1 MVVPQGG
8 MRRSHAIRSR
18 GSKRRRDAVQT
29 RVRGGCSGGG
39 WPRPS
44 GRESLRRSAIAS
56 EATRGGWNTI
66 ADIAVKLIDAQA
78 AMNTH
83 LSQPTGDGAF
93 DGQHGM
99 SLAIWSVV
107 ADADVSSAIACID
120 PPEDVSAMT
129 GRETGASARPAIT
142 RIASSRRM
150 AKVRF
155 TELDF
160 HSLAAME
167 SLSFLHTMGSN
178 RRY

>member
-1 MVVPQGG
+1 MVDVP
-8 MRRSHAIRSR
+8 
-18 GSKRRRDAVQT
+18 
-29 RVRGGCSGGG
+29 
-39 WPRPS
+39 
-44 GRESLRRSAIAS
+44 
-56 EATRGGWNTI
+56 
-66 ADIAVKLIDAQA
+66 VKYWDMQA

-99 SLAIWSVV
+99 SLAISSVV
-107 ADADVSSAIACID
+107 ADADISSAIACID
-120 PPEDVSAMT
+120 PPEDVFAMT
-129 GRETGASARPAIT
+129 GRETGANARPAIT
-142 RIASSRRM
+142 RIASIRRM

-167 SLSFLHTMGSN
+167 SSSFLHTMGSN

>member
-1 MVVPQGG
+1 MFGG
-8 MRRSHAIRSR
+8 RIAKAIRPQRISQER
-18 GSKRRRDAVQT
+18 NCVRSDDKR
-29 RVRGGCSGGG
+29 
-39 WPRPS
+39 
-44 GRESLRRSAIAS
+44 
-56 EATRGGWNTI
+56 
-66 ADIAVKLIDAQA
+66 
-78 AMNTH
+78 
-83 LSQPTGDGAF
+83 AF
-93 DGQHGM
+93 DGQQGI
-99 SLAIWSVV
+99 SLAIPSVTT
-107 ADADVSSAIACID
+107 DDDISSAIACIG
-120 PPEDVSAMT
+120 PPEDVCAMT